1 LKGIDVSTKKLGR
14 AISAFANAAGGE
26 LYVGISES
34 EFMGT
39 KIRTW
44 RGFQDQE
51 SANGHL
57 QSLEALFPLG
67 AEYSYEFLS
76 CPGSKGLVLH
86 ITVQRTTQIARAHN
100 KKIFIRKGA
109 QNIEVR
115 GTEALRRLE
124 LDKGIVSY
132 ENQPVSADITII
144 TKSVKLAAFI
154 KNVVPMQTPALFVR
168 KQSLSRSSKPVV
180 AGVLL
185 FAEQP
190 QAVLPKSGVKLFRY

>member
-51 SANGHL
+51 AANGHL

-76 CPGSKGLVLH
+76 CAGSLGLVLH
-86 ITVQRTTQIARAHN
+86 IAVHATPQVSRTH
-100 KKIFIRKGA
+100 KKKFFVRRGA
-109 QNIEVR
+109 QNIEAK
-115 GTEALRRLE
+115 GAEAFRRLE
-124 LDKGIVSY
+124 LDKGIVSF
-132 ENQPVSADITII
+132 E
-144 TKSVKLAAFI
+144 K
-154 KNVVPMQTPALFVR
+154 QT
-168 KQSLSRSSKPVV
+168 
-180 AGVLL
+180 
-185 FAEQP
+185 
-190 QAVLPKSGVKLFRY
+190 

>member
-67 AEYSYEFLS
+67 AEYSYEFLA
-76 CPGSKGLVLH
+76 CPGSVGLVLH
-86 ITVQRTTQIARAHN
+86 ITVQRTPQVARAHN
-100 KKIFIRKGA
+100 KKIYVRKGA
-109 QNIEVR
+109 QNIEVK
-115 GTEALRRLE
+115 GAEALRRLE
-124 LDKGIVSY
+124 LDKGIISY
-132 ENQPVSADITII
+132 ESQPVSADLTIL
-144 TKSVKLAAFI
+144 TQSAKLATFVQH
-154 KNVVPMQTPALFVR
+154 VVPMQTPAVF
-168 KQSLSRSSKPVV
+168 
-180 AGVLL
+180 
-185 FAEQP
+185 
-190 QAVLPKSGVKLFRY
+190 